1 MAYSLL
7 QSMDP
12 RNISLRDVVC
22 ETWLITTLTLELLYD
37 LGARLIWIWMFFR
50 FLLYVSLLMVPFI
63 RAGWVFLTSDYIK
76 RGIKYGPNP
85 RNLLDIYLASDI
97 MTRLETPNPC
107 EATVVTTPRKARQVS
122 SHDLDLG
129 NKYPVVVFLTGGAWM
144 IGYKAWGAF
153 MGMLLAQL
161 GIIFV
166 APDYRNFPQ
175 GTISDSVTDATNAV
189 QWTMDNIE
197 EYGGDKNN
205 IYVISQSAG
214 AHIGAL
220 MMLLQAQK
228 VAMYQKLK
236 SHLGHLKRNRRRFG
250 VHIMK
255 SHVTSTTTT
264 GDSERVK
271 SLDDQIRSVEDHL
284 NSSEFDA
291 LWDPERDVKAFIGIA
306 GPYNLQDMKLYLDQ
320 RGLYSDILYSIME
333 HDLRRWSPF
342 YCLYDRFISPRDNQ
356 RVLKPM
362 HKIGRIDSNDPD
374 VHFVSMTEINVDAVK
389 VAVNPDEAETKVD
402 RKDVRSE
409 GGEEGMMT
417 LNQVLAQKV
426 ELKLPSTYLF
436 HGADDMSCPV
446 SNTKTFSLALA
457 NYGVKTYIRI
467 YPNQTHTS
475 PIIENPIS
483 GKDPLCQDILQIIYP
498 QQSLND
504 IVQDIEETMTGGLRI
519 PQWVLDLA
527 TFVCPF

>member
-1 MAYSLL
+1 MENMATLPTQRKRKRDMAYSLL
-7 QSMDP
+7 QTMDP

-76 RGIKYGPNP
+76 RGVKYGPNP

-97 MTRLETPNPC
+97 MTRLETPNPS
-107 EATVVTTPRKARQVS
+107 EATLVTTPRRARQVS

-175 GTISDSVTDATNAV
+175 GTISDSVIDATNAV

-236 SHLGHLKRNRRRFG
+236 SHLGHLKR
-250 VHIMK
+250 
-255 SHVTSTTTT
+255 
-264 GDSERVK
+264 
-271 SLDDQIRSVEDHL
+271 
-284 NSSEFDA
+284 
-291 LWDPERDVKAFIGIA
+291 
-306 GPYNLQDMKLYLDQ
+306 
-320 RGLYSDILYSIME
+320 
-333 HDLRRWSPF
+333 
-342 YCLYDRFISPRDNQ
+342 
-356 RVLKPM
+356 
-362 HKIGRIDSNDPD
+362 
-374 VHFVSMTEINVDAVK
+374 
-389 VAVNPDEAETKVD
+389 
-402 RKDVRSE
+402 
-409 GGEEGMMT
+409 
-417 LNQVLAQKV
+417 
-426 ELKLPSTYLF
+426 
-436 HGADDMSCPV
+436 
-446 SNTKTFSLALA
+446 
-457 NYGVKTYIRI
+457 
-467 YPNQTHTS
+467 
-475 PIIENPIS
+475 
-483 GKDPLCQDILQIIYP
+483 
-498 QQSLND
+498 
-504 IVQDIEETMTGGLRI
+504 
-519 PQWVLDLA
+519 
-527 TFVCPF
+527 